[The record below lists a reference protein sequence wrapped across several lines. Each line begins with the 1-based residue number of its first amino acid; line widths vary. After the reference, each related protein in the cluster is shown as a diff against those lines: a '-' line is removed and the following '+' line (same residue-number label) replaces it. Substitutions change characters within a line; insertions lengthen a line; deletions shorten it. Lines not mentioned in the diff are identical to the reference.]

1 MKTIWKFTLQP
12 DSLTLR
18 MPLEAKILHVDEQH
32 GKICLWAEVDDD
44 LPEEERI
51 FEIFGTGHKMIEQMG
66 ISREYIGTAKMQ
78 GGSFIFHVY
87 EYTGI

>member
-12 DSLTLR
+12 DNLIMR
-18 MPLEAKILHVDEQH
+18 MPLDAKILHVDEQH
-32 GKICLWAEVDDD
+32 GSICLWAEVDDKQ
-44 LPEEERI
+44 PREKRV
-51 FEIFGTGHKMIEQMG
+51 FEICGTGHEMIEQMG

-78 GGSFIFHVY
+78 GGTFIFHVY

>member
-12 DSLTLR
+12 DNLVLE
-18 MPLEAKILHVDEQH
+18 MPLDAKILHVDEQH
-32 GKICLWAEVDDD
+32 GSICLWAEVSDD
-44 LPEEERI
+44 LPKEKRT
-51 FEIFGTGHKMIEQMG
+51 FEIFGTGHEMIEQMG

-78 GGSFIFHVY
+78 GGMFIFHVY